1 MSFFFLS
8 CHGDK
13 ICTTG
18 VKYTSYW
25 YTRPTNLKVNALF
38 PELPYTSHT
47 HFSSPSKHYR
57 LGGSPTLAEL
67 GGVTGPSLL
76 WANDFE
82 LYWFSIDLYHLFL
95 SLVLTLMEISK
106 CLHSNFGPVLCR
118 YFTSLL
124 PLYIVY
130 VWHLCESSDSAMGK
144 SNPNNEEAC
153 CPVSQNEYPLRYYTK
168 TEWGSINRI
177 VYTG

>member
-1 MSFFFLS
+1 MFCFQSF
-8 CHGDK
+8 H
-13 ICTTG
+13 I
-18 VKYTSYW
+18 
-25 YTRPTNLKVNALF
+25 PQ
-38 PELPYTSHT
+38 HT

-57 LGGSPTLAEL
+57 LGSSPTLAEL

-76 WANDFE
+76 WGSDFE

-144 SNPNNEEAC
+144 SNIKTMRKPVVQYHRMNILCITIQRLNEA
-153 CPVSQNEYPLRYYTK
+153 QL
-168 TEWGSINRI
+168 TE
-177 VYTG
+177 